1 MSKDQNADILLVE
14 DDANDA
20 ELAMRAFSKSG
31 LDHRVEHVRDGAE
44 ALEYIQG
51 IRLRADKHAA
61 RAPRLIL
68 LDLQLPKI
76 GGLQVLRTLKADERT
91 KGIPIVAF
99 TSSKLAIEM
108 VQSYVVGV
116 NSYVIKPTNGERFA
130 EVITLI
136 SNYWLN
142 VNEMPEL

>member
-51 IRLRADKHAA
+51 IRLRADKHSG

-108 VQSYVVGV
+108 VQSYGVGV

-130 EVITLI
+130 EVITVI

>member
-1 MSKDQNADILLVE
+1 MSPNQRADILLVE
-14 DDANDA
+14 DNANDA
-20 ELAMRAFSKSG
+20 ELAMRAFRKSG
-31 LDHRVEHVRDGAE
+31 LDDRVEHVSDGAE
-44 ALEYIQG
+44 AMDYLEAIG
-51 IRLRADKHAA
+51 LKADKHSG

-76 GGLQVLRTLKADERT
+76 GGLQVLRNLKTNERT

-108 VQSYVVGV
+108 VQGYGLGV
-116 NSYVIKPTNGERFA
+116 NSYVIKPNDGEQFA
-130 EVITLI
+130 KVITAI

-142 VNEMPEL
+142 INETPEA

>member
-1 MSKDQNADILLVE
+1 MGTNNPADILLVE

-20 ELAMRAFSKSG
+20 ELAMRAFRKTG
-31 LDHRVEHVRDGAE
+31 LDHRVEHVSDGAE
-44 ALEYIQG
+44 ALEYLEA
-51 IRLRADKHAA
+51 IRLRADKQSA

-76 GGLQVLRTLKADERT
+76 GGLQVLRSLKADERT
-91 KGIPIVAF
+91 KTIPIVAF

-108 VQSYVVGV
+108 VQGYGLGV
-116 NSYVIKPTNGERFA
+116 NSYVLKPHDGEEFA
-130 EVITLI
+130 RIITAV

-142 VNEMPEL
+142 INEMPES